1 LREVFNRKGKPTEKM
16 MQGYPD
22 PENCLCKEQH
32 VQLPDHMNKLLT
44 STQAKIND
52 SRFLTTIFRK

>member
-1 LREVFNRKGKPTEKM
+1 M

-22 PENCLCKEQH
+22 PENCLLNEQY
-32 VQLPDHMNKLLT
+32 VQLPDHMNTLLT

-52 SRFLTTIFRK
+52 SRFLTTIFSKWN